1 MENAPKLHVARLAIS
16 YLRCSTPEQ
25 AQGDSIR
32 RQIEAAEEYA
42 KRNGFDL
49 DRSISFH
56 DEGLSGYSGANRTKG
71 KLRLLLER
79 TRQGLIPKGTA
90 LLVENIDR
98 LSREH
103 PLDSFEL
110 IKELVTAG
118 IEIHTIANGRIYTDQ
133 SLRADFTSMLML
145 TFELGRGCGESDRK
159 SYLLLKTWQQKR
171 ANLAQKKLTSICPQW
186 LELNEARTIFHTY
199 EPRAEIVRTIFR
211 LSNNGY
217 GKRRIAAHLNRLG
230 VETWGRGKSKAAAW
244 HPSYI
249 AKIIHNRAVLGEFQ
263 PHRME
268 DGKRVP
274 DGSVITDYF
283 PAVVDLATFAK
294 ANVKRVRTGGQTQ
307 EKISNLFAGLVYEGG
322 TEHRMVFCDKGKQ
335 KRQKHAN
342 TCYLRSDRHRIE
354 PDSEIPMWNYAAF
367 ENVILRVLREID
379 WQQLRDQKRPARQL
393 QLEQEL
399 AGLELQVRNLTDSIE
414 RIIAAIAEES
424 GETPTAPMAT
434 IRRLEA
440 ERSVKETIATAKRE
454 ELRIEEETHVN
465 IASNLHNFKNL
476 AAVATNPHEVDV
488 RLKLREEIRRKVRRI
503 ELYTSNWSIALQRTN
518 PWLNPSYL
526 FLEFANGGARIVFIQ
541 PTGRGK
547 APQLRIADAPN
558 GADRGQAIA
567 A

>member
-1 MENAPKLHVARLAIS
+1 MARLAIS

-25 AQGDSIR
+25 TQGDSVR
-32 RQIEAAEEYA
+32 RQIAAAEDYA
-42 KRNGFDL
+42 KRHGFEL

-56 DEGLSGYSGANRTKG
+56 DEGLSGYSGANRKKG

-79 TRQGLIPKGTA
+79 ARENLIPSGTA

-118 IEIHTIANGRIYTDQ
+118 IEIHTIANGRVYTDQ

-186 LELNEARTIFHTY
+186 LKLNETRTMFHTN

-211 LSNNGY
+211 LSNSGF
-217 GKRRIAAHLNRLG
+217 GKRRIAAHLNRLR
-230 VETWGRGKSKAAAW
+230 VETWGRGKSKAEAW

-249 AKIIHNRAVLGEFQ
+249 AKILHNRAVLGEFQ
-263 PHRME
+263 PHRMQ

-283 PAVVDLATFAK
+283 PPVVDLATFEK
-294 ANVKRVRTGGQTQ
+294 ANGMRIRTGGQTQ
-307 EKISNLFAGLVYEGG
+307 DKISNLFAGLIYEGG
-322 TEHRMVFCDKGKQ
+322 TEHRMVFCDKGKH
-335 KRQKHAN
+335 KRNKQSN
-342 TCYLRSDRHRIE
+342 TCYLRSDRHRVE
-354 PDSEIPMWNYAAF
+354 PDSEIPMWNYTDF
-367 ENVILRVLREID
+367 ENVVLRVLREID
-379 WQQLRDQKRPARQL
+379 WKQLREEKRPVRQI

-399 AGLELQVRNLTDSIE
+399 AGLDLQVRDLSTAIE
-414 RIIAAIAEES
+414 HIIAAIARES
-424 GETPTAPMAT
+424 EETPAAPMAT
-434 IRRLEA
+434 IKRLESQRNVIDA
-440 ERSVKETIATAKRE
+440 IASAKRAD
-454 ELRIEEETHVN
+454 LRIEEENHLN
-465 IASNLHNFKNL
+465 ITANQDNFKNW
-476 AAVATNPHEVDV
+476 ASAATNPYEVEL

-503 ELYTSNWSIALQRTN
+503 ELYPSDWPANVQRAN

-526 FLEFANGGARIVFIQ
+526 FILFANGAARVVFIQ

-547 APQLRIADAPN
+547 SPALKIADAAN
-558 GADRGQAIA
+558 GARQRGAIA